1 MEKAENMKIEA
12 SRLESAKA
20 FSKVMGGEL
29 IEVKVQLFSPFVD
42 FLKEYLAFFGN
53 GKPIE
58 DFCRQMIYEQLGFLH
73 NELTKFADQ
82 RNHLLDANVWYWRF
96 SHVACTAPHDE
107 EEQEQED
114 C

>member
-1 MEKAENMKIEA
+1 METETQKVEA
-12 SRLESAKA
+12 SKLESAKA
-20 FSKVMGGEL
+20 FYKEMGGEI

-53 GKPIE
+53 EKSIE
-58 DFCRQMIYEQLGFLH
+58 NFCREMIYEQLGFLH

-82 RNHLLDANVWYWRF
+82 RNHLLDSDKWYWRF
-96 SHVACTAPHDE
+96 GHVACTVPHDE
-107 EEQEQED
+107 EEQEQKD